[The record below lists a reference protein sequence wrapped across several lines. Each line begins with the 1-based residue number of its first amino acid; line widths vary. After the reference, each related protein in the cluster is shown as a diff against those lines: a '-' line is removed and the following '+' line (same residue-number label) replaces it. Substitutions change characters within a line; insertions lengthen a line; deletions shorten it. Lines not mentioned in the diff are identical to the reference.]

1 MVFFLEL
8 PNKTIMKPFL
18 HSYTIGAEPR
28 ELVNTCLGQIGDIPT
43 DISLGFIYV
52 TDALARELEHILH
65 LLQQATGIEH
75 WAGSVGMAI
84 CVQGQEVY
92 DQPAMAIMLT
102 DFPLES
108 FRVIPNLS
116 ATPTHFLKTN
126 RSWIDSHQA
135 NFAIIH
141 GDPNNPST
149 PTLMEDLANGLGE
162 GFFVGGLTSSQAESL
177 QITDGVESG
186 GLSGVLFSSEVT
198 VLAGHTQGCSPV
210 GPIHNVTRSDRN
222 VIEELDNRSA
232 LAILKEDAG
241 EILARDLN
249 RLSGYIFVGLPLA
262 GSDTGDYMVRNL
274 IGIDA
279 SQERIAIGEMVHAN
293 DRLMFCHRDGNTARE
308 DMLRML
314 ESLRDRCEG
323 RAIRGAVYYSCMG
336 RGREQF
342 GVNSE
347 ELKLI
352 SETLGEFPL
361 VGFYASGEFFHNR
374 LYGFTGV
381 LNLFL

>member
-1 MVFFLEL
+1 
-8 PNKTIMKPFL
+8 MKPFL
-18 HSYTIGAEPR
+18 HSYTVGAEPR
-28 ELVNTCLGQIGDIPT
+28 ELVNTCLGQIGDIPK
-43 DISLGFIYV
+43 DASLGFIYV

-75 WAGSVGMAI
+75 WVGSVGVAL
-84 CVQGQEVY
+84 CVQGHEVY

-116 ATPTHFLKTN
+116 ATPANFLKTN

-141 GDPNNPST
+141 GDPSNPST
-149 PTLMEDLANGLGE
+149 PTLMEELAKGLGE
-162 GFFVGGLTSSQAESL
+162 GFFVGGLTSSQSDSL
-177 QITDGVESG
+177 QIADGVESG
-186 GLSGVLFSSEVT
+186 GISGVLFSPDIT

-210 GPIHNVTRSDRN
+210 GPTHNVTRSDRN

-232 LAILKEDAG
+232 LAILKEDVG
-241 EILARDLN
+241 EMLARDLN
-249 RLSGYIFVGLPLA
+249 RLSGYIFVGLPLT

-279 SQERIAIGEMVHAN
+279 SQERIAIGEMIHAN

-323 RAIRGAVYYSCMG
+323 RPIRGAVYYSCMG

-352 SETLGEFPL
+352 TETLGEFPL

>member
-1 MVFFLEL
+1 MD
-8 PNKTIMKPFL
+8 PFL
-18 HSYTIGAEPR
+18 HCYATGAEPR
-28 ELVNTCLGQIGDIPT
+28 ELVNTCLGQIGDIPPDT
-43 DISLGFIYV
+43 SLGFIYV
-52 TDALARELEHILH
+52 TDALARELDHILH
-65 LLQQATGIEH
+65 LLQQVTGIKH
-75 WAGSVGMAI
+75 WVGSVGMAL

-92 DQPAMAIMLT
+92 DQPAMAIMLA
-102 DFPLES
+102 DFPLEH
-108 FRVIPNLS
+108 FRVIPNLTTAPDS
-116 ATPTHFLKTN
+116 FLKTN
-126 RSWIDSHQA
+126 RTWIDSHQA

-149 PTLMEDLANGLGE
+149 PSLMENLANGLGE
-162 GFFVGGLTSSQAESL
+162 GFFVGGLTSSQSESL
-177 QITDGVESG
+177 QIADTTVSG
-186 GLSGVLFSSEVT
+186 GVSGVLFSSEVT
-198 VLAGHTQGCSPV
+198 VLASHTQGCSPV
-210 GPIHNVTRSDRN
+210 GPTHSVTRSDKN
-222 VIEELDNRSA
+222 IVEELDNRSA
-232 LAILKEDAG
+232 LAVLKDDVG

-249 RLSGYIFVGLPLA
+249 RLSGYIFVGLPLT

-279 SQERIAIGEMVHAN
+279 SQERIAIGEMIHPN

-314 ESLRDRCEG
+314 ESLRNRCEG
-323 RAIRGAVYYSCMG
+323 RTIRGAVYYSCMG

-352 SETLGEFPL
+352 TETLGEFPL
-361 VGFYASGEFFHNR
+361 VGFYAAGEFFHNR